1 MKRGSWAI
9 IIGVILIALSIGLT
23 IFGAYRI
30 IYIIKTDPFD
40 DTPKYILKVF
50 GLVGIIFLQIAGYGG
65 GITLVVIGSI
75 VRCKHGDDEP
85 KKAVEQRVV
94 QEPIKEVVD
103 DSRFSF
109 DEIRF
114 EESKL
119 IMRNIQVDMSDIKN
133 VFMNR
138 NEVRIKVGTSEYY
151 ILCKDTSD
159 AISLVS
165 KIKQY
170 SK

>member
-1 MKRGSWAI
+1 MKRGSWGI

-23 IFGAYRI
+23 VLGAYRI

-40 DTPKYILKVF
+40 DTPKYILKVL
-50 GLVGIIFLQIAGYGG
+50 GLVGIILLQIAGYGG
-65 GITLVVIGSI
+65 GITLVIVGSI
-75 VRCKHGDDEP
+75 VRCKHADDEP
-85 KKAVEQRVV
+85 KKAVEQQVV
-94 QEPIKEVVD
+94 QESSKEVVD
-103 DSRFSF
+103 DSRFLY
-109 DEIRF
+109 DEIKF

-119 IMRNIQVDMSDIKN
+119 IMRNIQVDMNDIKN

-159 AISLVS
+159 AISVVS